1 MMPTALARR
10 NTRKGSGSSFS
21 HCTSRAFRLTFAVL
35 LFAAARLRAQAIG
48 GQVTEADSRQP
59 VAAALIQLLPDSSES
74 ILASTSTGEQGR
86 FSFPARALTRF
97 RVRILRIGFR
107 PWTSEPLVASAVK
120 VGELSFA
127 IPAVP
132 VVLTEITVETRSQCR
147 GSPAEDQRLALL
159 WDDAR
164 TALALLDAGTAEK
177 MLEFRS
183 TVTKRVVDPGDHLVS
198 VTSML
203 SFGRGAWPVASQP
216 AETLAVLGFVQP
228 RDTLFGPTYFG
239 PDVAVF
245 FSDAFI
251 QTHCFKLVANPD
263 PGVLGL
269 GFEPVKDRKVPDIEG
284 VLWVDREKNRLR
296 KLEYRYTSL
305 WKWVPKGSAGGR
317 LEFAFLAD
325 GRPVLTGWS
334 IRAPVARIEDWPE
347 GVRVRDE
354 STKPF
359 FGSGRVVLH
368 GFREETGEVRDIRQ
382 SSGTVIWSNPASSDS
397 TSRTRIPSG
406 GAQRP

>member
-1 MMPTALARR
+1 MLGQTIA
-10 NTRKGSGSSFS
+10 GS
-21 HCTSRAFRLTFAVL
+21 V
-35 LFAAARLRAQAIG
+35 
-48 GQVTEADSRQP
+48 VEAESRQP
-59 VAAALIQLLPDSSES
+59 VAAALIQLLPDSTES
-74 ILASTSTGEQGR
+74 ILASTSTSDQGK
-86 FSFPARALTRF
+86 FSFPAIKLASF

-107 PWTSEPLVASAVK
+107 PWTSDPMVSSGVK
-120 VGELSFA
+120 LAELSFA
-127 IPAVP
+127 IPVVP
-132 VVLTEITVETRSQCR
+132 VVLTDITVESKSQCR
-147 GSPAEDQRLALL
+147 GSPADDQRLALL

-164 TALALLDAGTAEK
+164 TALALLNAGSPEK

-183 TVTKRVVDPGDHLVS
+183 TVTTKMVDPGDHLVS
-198 VTSML
+198 TNSML
-203 SFGRGAWPVASQP
+203 AFGRGAWPVASQP
-216 AETLAVLGFVQP
+216 AESLALLGFVQS

-251 QTHCFKLVANPD
+251 QTHCFRLLANPD

-269 GFEPVKDRKVPDIEG
+269 GFEPVKDRRVADIEG

-305 WKWVPKGSAGGR
+305 WKWVPRGSAGGR
-317 LEFAFLAD
+317 LEFAFLGD

-359 FGSGRVVLH
+359 FGPGKVSLH
-368 GFREETGEVRDIRQ
+368 GFREESGEVRDIRQ
-382 SSGTVIWSNPASSDS
+382 PDGTVIWSKPASSDS
-397 TSRTRIPSG
+397 TSKTRIPSG
-406 GAQRP
+406 GAQHP